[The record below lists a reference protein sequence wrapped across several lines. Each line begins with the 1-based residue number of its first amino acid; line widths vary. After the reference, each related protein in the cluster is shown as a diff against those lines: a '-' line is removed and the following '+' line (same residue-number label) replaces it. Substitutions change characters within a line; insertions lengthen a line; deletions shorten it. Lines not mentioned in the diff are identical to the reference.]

1 MVERYAQNGV
11 SFNSVDSLKKTTT
24 YDAMEYFMDEIE
36 NPKVNNM
43 DERWECATTIETWY
57 SELELK

>member
-36 NPKVNNM
+36 NPKVNNT
-43 DERWECATTIETWY
+43 DESWE
-57 SELELK
+57 